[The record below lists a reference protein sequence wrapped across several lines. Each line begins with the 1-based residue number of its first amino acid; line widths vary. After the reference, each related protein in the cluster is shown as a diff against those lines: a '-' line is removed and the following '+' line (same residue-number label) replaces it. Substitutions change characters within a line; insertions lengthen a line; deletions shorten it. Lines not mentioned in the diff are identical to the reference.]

1 MAPID
6 ILLVED
12 NEGDI
17 LLTTEA
23 LQEGKIAKSILV
35 LRDGWEALNF
45 LLKKGKY
52 SNCATPNLILLDINL
67 PKLNGHELLKQLRAN
82 EELRYLPVIIL
93 STSSSGEDMLQS
105 HQNLADCY
113 LSKPVDSKDFEKIVF
128 SITKF
133 WNSILTIP
141 KSVN

>member
-1 MAPID
+1 MIPID

-23 LQEGKIAKSILV
+23 LEEGKIARSIFV

-52 SNCATPNLILLDINL
+52 CDCNTPDLVLLDINL
-67 PKLNGHELLKQLRAN
+67 PKLNGHEVLKQIKIK
-82 EELRYLPVIIL
+82 EELRHLPVIVL
-93 STSSSGEDMLQS
+93 STSSSGEDEVRS
-105 HQNLADCY
+105 YQNLAGCY
-113 LSKPVDSKDFEKIVF
+113 IPKPVDSRDFVQVVL
-128 SITKF
+128 SIKEF
-133 WNSILTIP
+133 WNSTYTLP
-141 KSVN
+141 KAQ

>member
-1 MAPID
+1 MTPID

-23 LQEGKIAKSILV
+23 LEEGKIARSIFV

-52 SNCATPNLILLDINL
+52 SDCNTPDLVLLDINL
-67 PKLNGHELLKQLRAN
+67 PKLNGHEVLKQLKIIK
-82 EELRYLPVIIL
+82 ELRHLPVIVL
-93 STSSSGEDMLQS
+93 STSSSGEDVVRS
-105 HQNLADCY
+105 YQNLASCY
-113 LSKPVDSKDFEKIVF
+113 ISKPIDSQDFVQVIL
-128 SITKF
+128 SIKEF
-133 WNSILTIP
+133 WNATYQLP
-141 KSVN
+141 KAP